1 MRQQV
6 NLWGGLTLAVA
17 ASVVLWAYYLFS
29 CVDVSY
35 NPVMATKSNLTNTI
49 SRLCQWRP
57 SGDRSVKS
65 ILSDRDDVILGQS
78 CRKKTNFAF
87 IKVHKAGG
95 TTMCQ
100 LFYRFGLR
108 HSLNFVLPNGNSDT
122 TWFNLGWPY
131 PLKES
136 QYMRRINNEPFNIL
150 TNHAVYRRDVFHSIM
165 PNDTVYLAIL
175 REPFSHLKS
184 AMNYYGLP
192 GKYKLPRK
200 NTITSFLQNPSSYE
214 DPWRKRMRQPF
225 SHTNLMSWDM
235 GINLSARLDAECGK
249 NVQRKIVIQFL
260 SEKCCI
266 VTFAQ
271 YVDTYVTRLEREFM
285 LVLILEYLDESLV
298 LLKRYMCWDMPDIF
312 YKKRGPQ
319 SYKLKNVTATP
330 ELRAQHEK
338 WSRADYILYRH
349 FNTSLWEKINREGR
363 DFWAE
368 VQTFRDM
375 HERTRRFCHPR
386 ERSDNQSAR
395 LEFGQ
400 TPWSRRFHIDYQFC
414 RLLRSRYAWMRN
426 RAHVLREK
434 RLSRLQ
440 GRRVPQNVTKEV

>member
-6 NLWGGLTLAVA
+6 NLWRGLTVAVA

-35 NPVMATKSNLTNTI
+35 NPVMTTKSNLTNTI

-57 SGDRSVKS
+57 FGDRSVKS

-78 CRKKTNFAF
+78 CRKKTNFVF

-95 TTMCQ
+95 TAMCQ

-108 HSLNFVLPNGNSDT
+108 HGLNFVLPNGSSDT

-136 QYMRRINNEPFNIL
+136 QYMRRINDEPFNIL

-184 AMNYYGLP
+184 AMNYYALP

-200 NTITSFLQNPSSYE
+200 NTLTAFLRQPSFYE
-214 DPWRKRMRQPF
+214 DPWRNRMRQPF

-235 GINLSARLDAECGK
+235 GINFSARLDAE
-249 NVQRKIVIQFL
+249 
-260 SEKCCI
+260 
-266 VTFAQ
+266 
-271 YVDTYVTRLEREFM
+271 YVEAYVTRLEREFM
-285 LVLILEYLDESLV
+285 LVLILEYLDASLV
-298 LLKRYMCWDMPDIF
+298 LLKRYMCWDMVDIL

-319 SYKLKNVTATP
+319 SYRLKNVTATP
-330 ELRAQHEK
+330 ELRAQHEN

-368 VQTFRDM
+368 VRTFRDM

-395 LEFGQ
+395 LEFGP
-400 TPWSRRFHIDYQFC
+400 TPWSRRFHVDYQFC

-440 GRRVPQNVTKEV
+440 GRRAPQNVTKEV